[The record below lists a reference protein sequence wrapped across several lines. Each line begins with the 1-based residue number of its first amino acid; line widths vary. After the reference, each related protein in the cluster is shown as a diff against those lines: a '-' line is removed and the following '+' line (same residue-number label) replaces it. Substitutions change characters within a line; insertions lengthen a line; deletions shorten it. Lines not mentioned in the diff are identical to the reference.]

1 MQGRTVRDLE
11 LAETC
16 LVTLRPKKL
25 KKAMLNA
32 ITTPDHKTVGLSI
45 IWCQP
50 RGRSKK
56 VEREAHVAR
65 KGMRAIM
72 VVAPKRPS
80 RPTA

>member
-1 MQGRTVRDLE
+1 VRDLE

-25 KKAMLNA
+25 KNAMLRA
-32 ITTPDHKTVGLSI
+32 TTTPDHNTVGLSI

-56 VEREAHVAR
+56 VERDAHVAR
-65 KGMRAIM
+65 TGMKITI
-72 VVAPKRPS
+72 VVAPKNPS

>member
-1 MQGRTVRDLE
+1 MRDLE

-25 KKAMLNA
+25 KKAMLSA
-32 ITTPDHKTVGLSI
+32 MTTPDHKTVGLSI

-56 VEREAHVAR
+56 VEREAHVVRTGIKTIIVA
-65 KGMRAIM
+65 
-72 VVAPKRPS
+72 APKKPS